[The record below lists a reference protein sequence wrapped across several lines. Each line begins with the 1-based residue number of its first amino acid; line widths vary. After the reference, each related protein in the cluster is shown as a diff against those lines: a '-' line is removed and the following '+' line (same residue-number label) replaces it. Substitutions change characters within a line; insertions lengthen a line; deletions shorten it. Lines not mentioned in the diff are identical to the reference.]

1 MKQEGD
7 AVMSTDARRYAA
19 GNLRVSD
26 ADRDQALA
34 ELSAHFEAGR
44 LTSAEFDER
53 SGRALSARTGSD
65 LATLVADL
73 PVLPVASAGQS
84 ARPGAEVAAPGDASP
99 ARGGWPTLPGWL
111 IVVCVIAA
119 ASALTSA
126 AHRHG
131 VFIAWWLIPL
141 VYFVFRGCGRRPR
154 RGSRDS

>member
-1 MKQEGD
+1 
-7 AVMSTDARRYAA
+7 MSTEARRYAA

-53 SGRALSARTGSD
+53 TGRALSARTGSD

-73 PVLPVASAGQS
+73 PVLPAASEK
-84 ARPGAEVAAPGDASP
+84 PGADVAAPDDASP
-99 ARGGWPTLPGWL
+99 ARGGWPALPGWL
-111 IVVCVIAA
+111 IVVCFIAA

-141 VYFVFRGCGRRPR
+141 VYFIVRGCARRTR